1 MLANTSNLTKAELM
15 YMPVNQK
22 INEKEIIS
30 FFIKSYLECFKTNQI
45 PSPAKIINTEWNMKD
60 CWILVVAC
68 SDTESTSGS
77 VVVKN
82 GLSALRYL
90 KLVEGK
96 NSEPLRKIENMIM
109 EKASMVSKILR
120 LGLLLKV
127 LTINNNII
135 ISVGIINPNPP
146 KLVIK

>member
-1 MLANTSNLTKAELM
+1 
-15 YMPVNQK
+15 
-22 INEKEIIS
+22 
-30 FFIKSYLECFKTNQI
+30 
-45 PSPAKIINTEWNMKD
+45 MKD
-60 CWILVVAC
+60 SRILVVAC

-96 NSEPLRKIENMIM
+96 NSEPLRKIENIIM
-109 EKASMVSKILR
+109 EKASMVNNILR
-120 LGLLLKV
+120 LGLPLKV
-127 LTINNNII
+127 LTINNKTI

-146 KLVIK
+146 KLVIKSIPGLSKLIVVKIVDVINSGIDQKRNFVSFLKKGNDITKRPIGITKN